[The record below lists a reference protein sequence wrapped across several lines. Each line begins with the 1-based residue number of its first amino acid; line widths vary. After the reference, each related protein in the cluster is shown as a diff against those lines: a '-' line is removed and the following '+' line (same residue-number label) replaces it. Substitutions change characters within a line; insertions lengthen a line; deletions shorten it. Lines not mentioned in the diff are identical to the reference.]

1 MGKTKKLL
9 TQTIAIVLL
18 VGILT
23 IGVWGLYMGIGE
35 IKKPVVLEK
44 DSVDNSFEVDG
55 QRFFVRHDGI
65 YDANG
70 VLHVGFVDDNT
81 SKVEPKGPSLEEV
94 LGKEDNSYDDY
105 SLFGYGKKDI
115 QKLYIQSVINSI
127 NSGRTI
133 HVSRWVT
140 SGDWSHD
147 DKDITIEIP

>member
-18 VGILT
+18 VGILA

-70 VLHVGFVDDNT
+70 VLHVGFVDDNM